1 MRRPFSFQGEP
12 VISSPDNQHLKTI
25 RKLREKRHRERLG
38 LFAVEGEDLLSA
50 ARAAGVEPVV
60 VLEAGVDVEPELLD
74 GVSTLGSGTRV
85 IGVFRQRWVEPAGA
99 LSVWLEGV
107 SDPGNVGTI
116 IRSAHAFADGPV
128 VLGPGCADPYGP
140 KAVRA
145 SMGSV
150 FARPPA
156 RAEFGDLHGSTIAL
170 DAGAPHHI
178 AALEAPPP
186 VVLCLGGERDG
197 LGAEALGGATLRAA
211 IPLRAGGPES
221 LNVAMAAAVA
231 LYECGTRM
239 APNA

>member
-1 MRRPFSFQGEP
+1 M
-12 VISSPDNQHLKTI
+12 ISSPDNQHLKTI
-25 RKLREKRHRERLG
+25 RKLREKRQRERLG
-38 LFAVEGEDLLSA
+38 LFAVEGEDLVGA
-50 ARAAGVEPVV
+50 ARAAGVKPEV
-60 VLEAGVDVEPELLD
+60 VLEAGVDVEPGLLD
-74 GVSTLGSGTRV
+74 AVSMLGSGTRV
-85 IGVFRQRWVEPAGA
+85 IGVFRQRWAELGGE

-156 RAEFGDLHGSTIAL
+156 RAAFAELTGTTVAL
-170 DAGAPHHI
+170 DAAATRAI
-178 AALEAPPP
+178 ASLDIDGP
-186 VVLCLGGERDG
+186 VVLCLGGEREG
-197 LGAEALGGATLRAA
+197 LGPEARGEATRRAA

-221 LNVAMAAAVA
+221 VNVAMAAAVA

-239 APNA
+239 APNG